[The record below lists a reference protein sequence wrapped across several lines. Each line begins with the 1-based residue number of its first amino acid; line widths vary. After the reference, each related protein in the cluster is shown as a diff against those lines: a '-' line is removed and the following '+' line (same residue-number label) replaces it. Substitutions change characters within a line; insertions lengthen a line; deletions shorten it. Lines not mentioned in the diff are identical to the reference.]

1 MPATPDPNAAAPDGD
16 PGETMTRSFMEAHGS
31 RWLIRSADRHPPHTC
46 QAPMHPLSEA
56 PGSVQVDGP
65 AGRPGDLWQCG
76 ECQQHW
82 LVVRTRGGDEWRPV
96 TASRARR
103 LLRRAGRASR

>member
-1 MPATPDPNAAAPDGD
+1 
-16 PGETMTRSFMEAHGS
+16 MTKSFMEQHGS
-31 RWLIRSADRHPPHTC
+31 HWLIRSADRPLPHTC
-46 QAPMHPLSEA
+46 LAPMHPLREA

-65 AGRPGDLWQCG
+65 AGQPGDLWQCG